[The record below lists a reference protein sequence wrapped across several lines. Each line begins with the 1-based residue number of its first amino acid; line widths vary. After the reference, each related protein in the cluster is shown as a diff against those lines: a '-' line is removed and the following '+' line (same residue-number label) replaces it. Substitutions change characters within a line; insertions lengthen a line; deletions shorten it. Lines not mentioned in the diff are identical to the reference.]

1 MMEYRKLD
9 GTAYEVSVIGMGC
22 WAIGGLGWGEVND
35 AESEAAIKRA
45 LDLGVNFVDTAAVYG
60 AGRSERV
67 VGRAIKGRRER
78 VVVATKCGIL
88 WGVPGDVTSLT
99 RNASKAMILRECDES
114 LARLGVEAIDL
125 YQIHWPDGQTPIAEM
140 MEAMTALV
148 AAGKIR
154 AIGVSNFSVAQL
166 EEARAHAPVASV
178 QPPYSLLRRDIELEL
193 LPYCAAHGVGVL
205 AYSPLQKGLLTGKH
219 TAQARFSDDD
229 VRTMWEK
236 NFKGER
242 LLECLRFVEVLRELG
257 ARRGKTPAQVAIN
270 WVIHRPGVTLAICGA
285 KRPAQVEDNAGAVG
299 WRLTDDELAEIEAAN
314 PEPPSGGNY

>member
-1 MMEYRKLD
+1 
-9 GTAYEVSVIGMGC
+9 MGC
-22 WAIGGLGWGEVND
+22 WAIGGLNWGEVD
-35 AESEAAIKRA
+35 DTESEAAIKRA
-45 LDLGVNFVDTAAVYG
+45 LDLGVNFVDTAAAYG

-67 VGRAIKGRRER
+67 VGRAIRGRREQ
-78 VVVATKCGIL
+78 VVVATKCGIQ
-88 WGVPGDVTSLT
+88 WGVPGKAATVTLD
-99 RNASKAMILRECDES
+99 ASKATILRECDES
-114 LARLGVEAIDL
+114 LKRLNVETIDL
-125 YQIHWPDGQTPIAEM
+125 YQVHRPDEKTPIAEM

-154 AIGVSNFSVAQL
+154 AVGVSNFSVAQI

-178 QPPYSLLRRDIELEL
+178 QPPYSLLRRDIELGL
-193 LPYCAAHGVGVL
+193 LPHCAANGIAVL

-219 TAQARFSDDD
+219 TAQARFSTDD
-229 VRTMWEK
+229 VRTIWEK

-242 LLECLRFVEVLRELG
+242 FLECLRFVEVLRELG

-285 KRPAQVEDNAGAVG
+285 KRPAQVEDNVGAVG

-314 PEPPSGGNY
+314 PEPPTGGNY

>member
-1 MMEYRKLD
+1 MEYRKLD
-9 GTAYEVSVIGMGC
+9 GTAFEVSVIGMGC
-22 WAIGGLGWGEVND
+22 WAIGGLGWGEVDD
-35 AESEAAIKRA
+35 AESEAAIKQA

-60 AGRSERV
+60 AGHSERV
-67 VGRAIKGRRER
+67 VGRAIKGGRDR

-88 WGVPGDVTSLT
+88 WGVPGDVTTLT

-242 LLECLRFVEVLRELG
+242 FLDCLRFVEVLRELG
-257 ARRGKTPAQVAIN
+257 ARRGKTPAQMAIN

-314 PEPPSGGNY
+314 PEPTGGGNY